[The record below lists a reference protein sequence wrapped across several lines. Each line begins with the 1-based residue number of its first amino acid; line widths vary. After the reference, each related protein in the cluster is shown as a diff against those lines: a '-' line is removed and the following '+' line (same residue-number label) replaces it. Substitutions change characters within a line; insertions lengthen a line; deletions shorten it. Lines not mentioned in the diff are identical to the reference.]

1 MVNHR
6 PSRWM
11 ARMAIFSAS
20 SRSPF
25 LVSYPRPKHPHT
37 SRERTAL
44 MAQRWEK
51 IPLNGYPW
59 ALPALV
65 PWTPIPHCSL
75 PSDKSLRSCRPFPFP
90 PQGPFALQHHLF
102 HVDAVGDA
110 FPYAAAAYSFSPFT
124 NTPGPVSR
132 RHIHILDHVCSLC
145 LGYGMRTSRHAQTF
159 GRINPH
165 GRLRGAARPI
175 PSFQVIQSMYREHSN
190 QDPFGVSHP
199 SWRRRSFKLT
209 ATQVRPSTI
218 RACTP
223 PTRADAESRCP
234 HSSIALTA
242 RAYFVIASG

>member
-1 MVNHR
+1 MGMDR
-6 PSRWM
+6 
-11 ARMAIFSAS
+11 IDG
-20 SRSPF
+20 
-25 LVSYPRPKHPHT
+25 PKMEKDTP
-37 SRERTAL
+37 ERL
-44 MAQRWEK
+44 
-51 IPLNGYPW
+51 PLGLGPW

-65 PWTPIPHCSL
+65 PWTPIPHWSL

-110 FPYAAAAYSFSPFT
+110 FPCAAAAYSFSPFT

-165 GRLRGAARPI
+165 DRLRGAARPI
-175 PSFQVIQSMYREHSN
+175 PSFRVIQSMYREHSN

-209 ATQVRPSTI
+209 TTQVHPSTI

-223 PTRADAESRCP
+223 PTRAGAESRCP
-234 HSSIALTA
+234 HPSIALTA